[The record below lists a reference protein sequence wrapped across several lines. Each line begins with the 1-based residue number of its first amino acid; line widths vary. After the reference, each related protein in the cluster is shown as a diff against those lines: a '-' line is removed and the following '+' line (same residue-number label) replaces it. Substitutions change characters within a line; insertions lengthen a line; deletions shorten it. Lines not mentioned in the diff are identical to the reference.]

1 MFNKMTSYH
10 SSTARE
16 RGHKKKLVKK
26 EDKANVFP
34 WETFDFNQKQLTERI
49 KSELKT
55 MDVIDGRPF
64 VISKSGRVIRCCT
77 CGANAV
83 IQKNQNLVICSYNSM
98 SKSGAPNYALNEF
111 YNCSNICDQYVEK
124 IEPEMKKRIEHIKKK
139 KEEAEFEARFQK
151 EKRYQEYKAK
161 HSETTCPEIIV
172 TNQSPQIIHHHTINN
187 IVGQIGHLNGNVFS
201 K

>member
-26 EDKANVFP
+26 EDKAYVFP